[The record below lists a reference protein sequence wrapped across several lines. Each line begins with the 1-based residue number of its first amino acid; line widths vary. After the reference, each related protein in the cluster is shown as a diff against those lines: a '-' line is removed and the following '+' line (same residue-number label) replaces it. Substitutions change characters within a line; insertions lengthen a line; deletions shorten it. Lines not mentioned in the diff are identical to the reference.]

1 MEMQIQFKY
10 KYETHHLYILSTS
23 HQRHE
28 DGLFEYPC
36 RTLGSQRTLRNR
48 TARCV
53 FDQVDQI
60 NNTDD
65 TKDTFQMIPQIKLR
79 GSSFNIKLY
88 KNHLEKRVTEESP
101 TMSWPFVKSVVDKFP
116 SMFPYLQVCITYL
129 SISK

>member
-36 RTLGSQRTLRNR
+36 RTLGSRRTPRNR

-53 FDQVDQI
+53 FCVFDQVDEI
-60 NNTDD
+60 NNTYD
-65 TKDTFQMIPQIKLR
+65 TKDTFQMVPQIKLR
-79 GSSFNIKLY
+79 RSSFNIKL
-88 KNHLEKRVTEESP
+88 
-101 TMSWPFVKSVVDKFP
+101 DKKP
-116 SMFPYLQVCITYL
+116 P
-129 SISK
+129 

>member
-1 MEMQIQFKY
+1 MQIQFKY

-36 RTLGSQRTLRNR
+36 HTLGSRRTPRNR

-53 FDQVDQI
+53 FDVDQVEI

-65 TKDTFQMIPQIKLR
+65 TKDTIQMIPQIKTEKILL
-79 GSSFNIKLY
+79 IKLN
-88 KNHLEKRVTEESP
+88 KKHLEKRVTEESP

-116 SMFPYLQVCITYL
+116 SMFPYLQVCKMYL
-129 SISK
+129 SILK